1 MRGKFIT
8 LEGPDGAGK
17 STQVKL
23 LAQYFSSRGL
33 KAVVTREPGGTPV
46 AEKIR
51 EILLNPENQEMTNR
65 TEVLLYAAARA
76 QHVEELIEPA
86 LTAGEMVIC
95 DRFIDSTLAYQG
107 YGRGWD
113 LDFLQKVN
121 QIATGGWEPD
131 LTILLD
137 VPSELGIGRIYGNR
151 KSGGDRLE
159 QQDFDFHRRVRQGY
173 LELAEKF
180 PKRIKVVSAQEPVD
194 VVWQVVQSL
203 ADRLLGLSPVR

>member
-33 KAVVTREPGGTPV
+33 TAVVTREPGGTPV

-51 EILLNPENQEMTNR
+51 EILLNPENQEITNR

-86 LTAGEMVIC
+86 LTAGKMVIC

-137 VPSELGIGRIYGNR
+137 LPSEVGIGRIHSNR
-151 KSGGDRLE
+151 KGGGDRLE

-180 PKRIKVVSAQEPVD
+180 PQRIKVVPAQESVD
-194 VVWQVVQSL
+194 VVWQMVRRL